1 MDSTPRQA
9 GTPPAPGG
17 IRALYTRVSGM
28 GTTLSLAIALF
39 LLCVVW
45 AILSPYFLTTRN
57 IMNVLM
63 FASILAIRA
72 SGLTVSMILG
82 GMDISQNAVG
92 AVTALL
98 CALVSV
104 AGAPWWAIIFLVIA
118 LSLFMGAI
126 NATLV
131 SVFKIAPII
140 TTLGTMQIFRG
151 AAWLIKDATVMV
163 TDPVILE
170 LGRGRLFDVIPY
182 VTMIAVV
189 VLLIVWYVLNFTA
202 FGRKVYMVGGNERAS
217 YLSGINVNRV
227 KFVSFLISGLTAGLA
242 GFLLAGQVGAALPQ
256 SGAGTEMNTI
266 AAVILGGIS
275 LSGGKGKLAGTILGI
290 LILQTINNGL
300 TLLSINAYWQMVVSG
315 SVLLLAVLI
324 DVVRS
329 GALKKQ

>member
-1 MDSTPRQA
+1 MASTNLTMNEKPKFLR
-9 GTPPAPGG
+9 
-17 IRALYTRVSGM
+17 RVTDLGN
-28 GTTLSLAIALF
+28 TLSLAIALF
-39 LLCVVW
+39 ILCVVW
-45 AILSPYFLTTRN
+45 TMLSPYFFTVQN

-92 AVTALL
+92 AVTGLL
-98 CALVSV
+98 CMLYSLS
-104 AGAPWWAIIFLVIA
+104 GAPWYMVLLLVIV
-118 LSLFMGAI
+118 LGLLMGII

-131 SVFKIAPII
+131 SVFKIAAII

-151 AAWLIKDATVMV
+151 TAWLIKDATVMV
-163 TDPVILE
+163 KDPILLQ
-170 LGRGRLFDVIPY
+170 LGRGRLFGVIPY
-182 VTMIAVV
+182 VTLIALV
-189 VLLIVWYVLNFTA
+189 VLLIIYYLLNYTS

-217 YLSGINVNRV
+217 YLSGINANKV
-227 KFVSFLISGLTAGLA
+227 KFASFVISGLTAGIA
-242 GFLLAGQVGAALPQ
+242 GFLVACQVGAALPQ

-266 AAVILGGIS
+266 SAVILGGIS
-275 LSGGKGKLAGTILGI
+275 LSGGKGKMSGTILGI

-300 TLLSINAYWQMVVSG
+300 TLLSVNAYFQMIVSG
-315 SVLLLAVLI
+315 GVLLIAVMI

>member
-1 MDSTPRQA
+1 ME
-9 GTPPAPGG
+9 TPPAPGG
-17 IRALYTRVSGM
+17 LRRLYTRTSSM
-28 GTTLSLAIALF
+28 GTTLSLAIALIAI
-39 LLCVVW
+39 CVVW
-45 AILSPYFLTTRN
+45 SILSPYFFTLNN

-63 FASILAIRA
+63 FASIIAIRA

-98 CALVSV
+98 CALASN
-104 AGAPWWAIIFLVIA
+104 AGWPWYLVLGMVILLA
-118 LSLFMGAI
+118 LLMGAI

-131 SVFKIAPII
+131 SVFKIAAII

-163 TDPVILE
+163 KDPVILE
-170 LGRGRLFDVIPY
+170 LGRGRLFDTIPY
-182 VTMIAVV
+182 ITIVAIV
-189 VLLIVWYVLNFTA
+189 VLFIIWWVLNFTS

-217 YLSGINVNRV
+217 FLSGINVSRV
-227 KFVSFLISGLTAGLA
+227 KFVSFIISGLTAGIA
-242 GFLLAGQVGAALPQ
+242 GFLAAGQVGAALPQ
-256 SGAGTEMNTI
+256 AGAGTEMNTI

-290 LILQTINNGL
+290 LILQTVYNGL
-300 TLLSINAYWQMVVSG
+300 QLLQINAYWQMVVSG

>member
-1 MDSTPRQA
+1 MDSTRT
-9 GTPPAPGG
+9 TPPPATGG
-17 IRALYTRVSGM
+17 IRALYGKVSAM
-28 GTTLSLAIALF
+28 GNTLSLAIALF

-45 AILSPYFLTTRN
+45 AILSPYFLTLQN

-98 CALVSV
+98 CALVS
-104 AGAPWWAIIFLVIA
+104 AMGAPWWAILIMVILLG
-118 LSLFMGAI
+118 LSMGVV

-131 SVFKIAPII
+131 SVFKIAAII

-163 TDPVILE
+163 TDPVILA
-170 LGRGRLFDVIPY
+170 LGRGRLFGVIPN
-182 VTMIAVV
+182 VTLIAVV
-189 VLLIVWYVLNFTA
+189 VLALVYYLLNFTS

-227 KFVSFLISGLTAGLA
+227 KFVSFLISGLAAGIS

-275 LSGGKGKLAGTILGI
+275 LSGGKGKLSGTILGI

-300 TLLSINAYWQMVVSG
+300 TLLSVNAYWQMVVSG
-315 SVLLLAVLI
+315 SVLLLAVMI

>member
-1 MDSTPRQA
+1 MANTSTMTA
-9 GTPPAPGG
+9 PAVGG
-17 IRALYTRVSGM
+17 VRALYGRVAAM
-28 GTTLSLAIALF
+28 GSTLSLAIALF

-45 AILSPYFLTTRN
+45 AILSPYFLTLQN

-82 GMDISQNAVG
+82 GMDISQNATG

-98 CALVSV
+98 CAIVAA
-104 AGAPWWAIIFLVIA
+104 AGAPWWVVLILVVLLA
-118 LSLFMGAI
+118 LSMGAI

-131 SVFKIAPII
+131 SVFKIAAII

-163 TDPVILE
+163 TDPVILS
-170 LGRGRLFDVIPY
+170 LGRGRLFGIIPY
-182 VTMIAVV
+182 VTIIAVV
-189 VLLIVWYVLNFTA
+189 VLAIVYYLLNFTS

-227 KFVSFLISGLTAGLA
+227 KFASFVISGLAAGIS

-275 LSGGKGKLAGTILGI
+275 LSGGKGKLSGTILGI

-300 TLLSINAYWQMVVSG
+300 TLLSVNAYWQMVVSG
-315 SVLLLAVLI
+315 GVLLLAVMI

>member
-17 IRALYTRVSGM
+17 ARALYARVSAM

-39 LLCVVW
+39 LLCTVW

-104 AGAPWWAIIFLVIA
+104 AGAPWWAIILMVIV
-118 LSLFMGAI
+118 LSLFMGSI

-182 VTMIAVV
+182 VTIIAVV
-189 VLLIVWYVLNFTA
+189 VLLIVWYVLKFTA

-227 KFVSFLISGLTAGLA
+227 KFVSFLISGLTAGIA

-315 SVLLLAVLI
+315 GVLLLAVLI
-324 DVVRS
+324 DVIRS
-329 GALKKQ
+329 GALRKQ

>member
-1 MDSTPRQA
+1 MASKILAMNERPKLLRSIMDL
-9 GTPPAPGG
+9 GN
-17 IRALYTRVSGM
+17 
-28 GTTLSLAIALF
+28 TLSLAIALF
-39 LLCVVW
+39 LLCAVW
-45 AILSPYFLTTRN
+45 ALLSPYFLTLQN

-98 CALVSV
+98 CILFSIS
-104 AGAPWWAIIFLVIA
+104 GAPWWQVLILVVV
-118 LSLFMGAI
+118 LGLVMGVI

-131 SVFKIAPII
+131 TVFKIAAII

-163 TDPVILE
+163 ADPVLIA
-170 LGRGRLFDVIPY
+170 LGRGRMFGVIPY
-182 VTMIAVV
+182 VTIIALV
-189 VLLIVWYVLNFTA
+189 VLIIVYYLLNFTS

-217 YLSGINVNRV
+217 YLSGINANRV
-227 KFVSFLISGLTAGLA
+227 KFVAFVISGLTAGIA
-242 GFLLAGQVGAALPQ
+242 GFLVACQVGAALPQ
-256 SGAGTEMNTI
+256 SGAGTEMTTI
-266 AAVILGGIS
+266 SAVILGGIS
-275 LSGGKGKLAGTILGI
+275 LSGGKGKMSGTILGI

-300 TLLSINAYWQMVVSG
+300 TLQSINAYFQMIVSG
-315 SVLLLAVLI
+315 GVLLIAVMI

-329 GALKKQ
+329 GALRKQ

>member
-1 MDSTPRQA
+1 MSSTARA
-9 GTPPAPGG
+9 TNTPPAPGG
-17 IRALYTRVSGM
+17 VRALYGKVAAM
-28 GTTLSLAIALF
+28 GSTLSLAIALA
-39 LLCVVW
+39 LLSLVW
-45 AILSPYFLTTRN
+45 GFLSPYFWTLQN
-57 IMNVLM
+57 IMNILM

-92 AVTALL
+92 AVTGLL
-98 CALVSV
+98 CAIFSV
-104 AGAPWWAIIFLVIA
+104 MGAPWWAILIMVVL
-118 LSLFMGAI
+118 LGLLMGVV

-131 SVFKIAPII
+131 SVFKIAAII

-151 AAWLIKDATVMV
+151 GAWLIKDATVMV
-163 TDPVILE
+163 TDPVILT
-170 LGRGRLFDVIPY
+170 LGRGRLFGIIPY
-182 VTMIAVV
+182 VTIIAIV
-189 VLLIVWYVLNFTA
+189 VLILVYYVLNFTS

-227 KFVSFLISGLTAGLA
+227 KFASFVISGLTAGIA

-275 LSGGKGKLAGTILGI
+275 LSGGKGKLSGTILGI

-315 SVLLLAVLI
+315 GVLLTAVMI

-329 GALKKQ
+329 GALRKQ